1 MKTIFIVGIV
11 LILTISLIFVGVHFN
26 EEEEEPKVEL
36 SNEYQGAVP
45 EGYDLEY
52 FRETGITKL
61 LEENE

>member
-26 EEEEEPKVEL
+26 EEEEPKVEL